1 MNNTRWTYRLSVASV
16 ASIFTLF
23 SAPTTFAQEDD
34 AESAMDIEEV
44 VVTGSR
50 IVRPNLTGTTP
61 VVQVDSDEV
70 EFQGTV
76 RVEDMMRT
84 LPQVWS
90 NQNTGQSNGA
100 TGTATLNLRN
110 LGDPRTLV
118 LINGRRLPAGS
129 PLGGGPDINQIPGAL
144 IDRVEVL
151 TGGASATYGSD
162 AVGGVVN
169 FIMDRHF
176 EGITIDYQASQYS
189 HGNENKGIQEI
200 ISGEGYPVADDVET
214 DGEMQQI
221 SLTIGGG
228 IGGSGHAVAYF
239 NYRDINPVLQDAR
252 DYSSCALNESLT
264 GCYGSGT
271 IPDGRVATFGAV
283 PIPGANFDYK
293 ISGTSFVPTDGTTFN
308 YGPLNYFQRPDER
321 YAFGTFASYD
331 IDDATTVY
339 TELMFMDDRSVSQ
352 IAPSGS
358 FFLRGIPICSNAFL
372 SQQQL
377 NALGPFCVNG
387 QNASPFVWTAKRN
400 VEGGPRRQDLRH
412 TSWRMVFGARGEINP
427 NWSYDIS
434 WEKGIVSME
443 NTYLNDLS
451 TTNIRRA
458 LDAVRDA
465 DGNIVCR
472 AALTGV
478 DPNCV
483 PWNIFTE
490 GAVTQ
495 DMINYLVLPLFARGT
510 TDQTTIT
517 AYLEGDLTDAGWQFP
532 SANEGVV
539 VILGTEARE
548 ENLDFEPDS
557 GFQLGLG
564 AGQGGATNPVSG
576 GFDVQEFFVEASIPV
591 IEGRNLIQLLNLD
604 TAYRYSDY
612 STGVTTHTWGVRAGW
627 GINDQFSIRSSIQRA
642 IRAANVR
649 ELFTPQGFNLFDMTS
664 DPCGGAVDPGTGQT
678 ASGRTLEEC
687 ARSGVTPTQFG
698 RIPHSPANQYNFLQG
713 GNPALNAEESDTFI
727 VGFVYEPDFVP
738 GLSITVDYYSIEIT
752 GGISIISP
760 NFILEQCLDGDTS
773 QCAKV
778 KRSSGVG
785 DLWLGSDVGS
795 SGHIVAL
802 NDNLAEE
809 LVEGFDII
817 GSYDFDVGDLGSVQ
831 VTNIT
836 GYIMTWDQKELPTA
850 DAEDCNGV
858 WGGSCGNPTPTFRNS
873 MRATWDISPTW
884 TLSGAWRFTGEVEDT
899 STFETDLDAIHYIDL
914 AGVYRFRDGYSIRAG
929 LNNVFDEAPPIAGDG
944 AGPSTGGNGN
954 VYPGA
959 YDALG
964 RYWYLGAKV
973 EF

>member
-1 MNNTRWTYRLSVASV
+1 MKNIRANYRLSIT
-16 ASIFTLF
+16 SIVSTLALIT
-23 SAPTTFAQEDD
+23 SLSSFAQEDS
-34 AESAMDIEEV
+34 EETVGDIEEL

-50 IVRPNLTGTTP
+50 IVRANFTGTTP

-70 EFQGTV
+70 AFQGTV

-118 LINGRRLPAGS
+118 LVNGRRLPAGS
-129 PLGGGPDINQIPGAL
+129 PLGGGSDINQIPGTL

-176 EGITIDYQASQYS
+176 EGVSIDYQASQYS
-189 HGNENKGIQEI
+189 HGNENKTIQEI
-200 ISGEGYPVADDVET
+200 IRGEGYPVADDEEF
-214 DGEMQQI
+214 DGEMQQFTF
-221 SLTIGGG
+221 TIGGG
-228 IGGSGHAVAYF
+228 IGGRGHAVAYAT
-239 NYRDINPVLQDAR
+239 YRDINAVLQSAR
-252 DYSSCALNESLT
+252 DYSSCALNETLT

-271 IPDGRVATFGAV
+271 IPDGRIATFGV
-283 PIPGANFDYK
+283 NDDPIPNFDYK
-293 ISGTSFVPTDGTTFN
+293 IAGSNFVPTAGTTFN

-321 YAFGTFASYD
+321 YSFGTFVSFD
-331 IDDATTVY
+331 VDDDTEVF

-358 FFLRGIPICSNAFL
+358 FFLQSMPICSNAFL
-372 SQQQL
+372 SQSQID
-377 NALGPFCVNG
+377 ALGAFCQDG
-387 QNASPFVWTAKRN
+387 QNASPWIWTAKRN
-400 VEGGPRRQDLRH
+400 VEGGPRQQDLRH
-412 TSWRMVFGARGEINP
+412 TSFRMVFGARGRISAD
-427 NWSYDIS
+427 WSYDVS
-434 WEKGIVSME
+434 WEKGVVSME

-451 TTNIRRA
+451 TVNIRRA
-458 LDAVRDA
+458 LDAVRDEN
-465 DGNIVCR
+465 GNIVCR
-472 AALTGV
+472 AVLTGV

-483 PWNIFTE
+483 PWNIFTS

-495 DMINYLVLPLFARGT
+495 EMIDYLVLPLFARGT

-517 AYLEGDLTDAGWQFP
+517 AFVEGDLTEAGWQTP
-532 SANEGVV
+532 WANEGVV
-539 VILGTEARE
+539 MVLGVESRE
-548 ENLDFEPDS
+548 ENLDFQPDR

-576 GFDVQEFFVEASIPV
+576 GYDVSEFFFEASIPL
-591 IEGRNLIQLLNLD
+591 IEGRELIQLLHLD

-612 STGVTTHTWGVRAGW
+612 STGVSTHTWGFRAGW
-627 GINDQFSIRSSIQRA
+627 SITDQFSIRGSIQRA

-649 ELFTPQGFNLFDMTS
+649 ELFTPQGFNLFDMVA

-678 ASGRTLEEC
+678 EAGRTLEEC
-687 ARSGVTPTQFG
+687 ARSGVSASQFG

-713 GNPALNAEESDTFI
+713 GNPNLDAEESDTFI
-727 VGFVYEPDFVP
+727 LGFVYEPDFAP
-738 GLSITVDYYSIEIT
+738 GLSVTLDYYSIEIT

-760 NFILEQCLDGDTS
+760 EFILNQCLDGNAA
-773 QCAKV
+773 QCANV
-778 KRSSGVG
+778 KRSPGAG
-785 DLWLGSDVGS
+785 DLWLGSEVSS

-809 LVEGFDII
+809 LVEGIDVI
-817 GSYDFDVGDLGSVQ
+817 GSYDFDLGNRGSVQ

-836 GYIMTWDQKELPTA
+836 GYIFTWDQKELATA
-850 DAEDCNGV
+850 EAEDCNGV
-858 WGGSCGNPTPTFRNS
+858 WGGSCGNPTATFRNT
-873 MRATWDISPTW
+873 MRATWDMSEMLTF
-884 TLSGAWRFTGEVEDT
+884 SAAWRYMGKANDRSE
-899 STFETDLDAIHYIDL
+899 FETDLDRIHYLDL
-914 AGVYRFRDGYSIRAG
+914 AGIVRFGDGYSIRAG
-929 LNNVFDEAPPIAGDG
+929 VNNVFDAAPPIAGDG
-944 AGPSTGGNGN
+944 AGPSSGGNGN

-964 RYWYLGAKV
+964 QYWYLGAKV
-973 EF
+973 EL